1 MTKKGEHFDEGI
13 SVGKKCW
20 IYWYISN
27 SNSCWVILTEIF
39 ELMILPLEWFAMGWF
54 FLILAVWSCCSN
66 FLEERSI
73 EAVGDDTAAV
83 DNWSGGENSLIA
95 TQIQMGSCLFVSC
108 LLLPR
113 SHAIPRRMKDRNSRQ
128 QGIWRLSSH
137 CGSQQRED
145 CGIIHIGVS
154 LKVWLI
160 CWFPLLN
167 SSRSMSKRN

>member
-1 MTKKGEHFDEGI
+1 MLNLLVHIKLQLLLSHINRNLWTYDFATWMICNGFI
-13 SVGKKCW
+13 
-20 IYWYISN
+20 
-27 SNSCWVILTEIF
+27 IF
-39 ELMILPLEWFAMGWF
+39 W
-54 FLILAVWSCCSN
+54 ILAVWSRCSN
-66 FLEERSI
+66 FLDERSI
-73 EAVGDDTAAV
+73 EAAGDDTAAV
-83 DNWSGGENSLIA
+83 DNWSGGENSLVV